1 MGKILGLLAAAI
13 APPAAAIAFLQSWMK
28 AHPVQALLVFA
39 CYEVLVLGAGFLG
52 RLVGGTA
59 DELRDRWKAP
69 LADRIDQGT
78 RRRFSRYDRRYREA
92 VLGNLRFID
101 LKGLATVGFYT
112 PQLDEVFVDVS
123 LVYSEPSTVRSGV
136 LGQRHVDPARRFIGD
151 LIDKPDPVVLAVI
164 GAPGCG
170 KTTLLRHTALLICRK
185 RRRRRRTPVL
195 LYLRDHVQA
204 ITEGT
209 ALPDLVRQVHKNAPP
224 GWFAGKLR
232 AGACVVLLD
241 GLDEVADQENR
252 REVADWAERQIA
264 RFPSNDFVISSRPHG
279 YQSAPVAGANVVQVR
294 GFTDEQ
300 VNRFVRGWYLAFEQR
315 STGAK
320 SADVTRRAAQEA
332 DDLLER
338 LHHNPALY
346 ELTVNPLLLTMI
358 SNVHKFRGALPGSR
372 VDLYGEICQVLLWRR
387 QEAKKLR
394 SELTGD
400 QKLVL
405 LSGLAFRMMKLK
417 VRDVTRDDME
427 LEFRPFLRR
436 MAAGMDIQDFLSE
449 MTSSGLLLERERDAY
464 AFAHLTF
471 QEYLAAHHI
480 REKQLTELL
489 VASVNDVWWRET
501 TLMHVARSNAD
512 PVVKACLDSSTVAA
526 LSLAFDC
533 AEQGSELA
541 PELRAQLDML
551 LVGVFKNKI
560 RDSQVRDLMIGVVVA
575 RHSRKLV
582 RTAEGTRT
590 WAEPVSTDIYRLFC
604 TEYPGRDPDAP
615 IGDLADPIVGI
626 RLEDAKAFVSW
637 VNDLSGNELGF
648 RLPRVAELES
658 SPVRRKLGAL
668 STWTADGTKPWPHDP
683 AQYAV
688 KTQVLYEDLYDD
700 FARVPAVIKNCR
712 DLKASRF
719 VHRQAPSAEAYR
731 LQVLRLRL
739 AEGTTYS
746 ETVGVALAKTIG
758 FTKGTRAPGFE
769 ERFRQHFIEVV
780 NDGQSVYV
788 VPPNTVADMV
798 ELVRKVTL
806 SPWGEMTKRDF
817 VTECRSVFRR
827 TKPLTADLAAELR
840 IAAMCLAL
848 EADETDSEIFRR
860 IAAGVS
866 LLERRTDGRIPA
878 TETIV
883 LATD

>member
-13 APPAAAIAFLQSWMK
+13 APPAAAFAFLQSWAK
-28 AHPVQALLVFA
+28 THPVQALLVFA
-39 CYEVLVLGAGFLG
+39 GYEVLVLGTGFVG

-59 DELRDRWKAP
+59 DELRNRWKDP
-69 LADRIDQGT
+69 LADRIDQGA

-123 LVYSEPSTVRSGV
+123 LVYSEPSTVASGV
-136 LGQRHVDPARRFIGD
+136 LGQRQLDPARRFIGD
-151 LIDKPDPVVLAVI
+151 LIDRPDPVVLAVI
-164 GAPGCG
+164 GPPGCG

-185 RRRRRRTPVL
+185 GRRRRRLPVL

-209 ALPDLVRQVHKNAPP
+209 ALPNLIQQVHKSAPP
-224 GWFAGKLR
+224 GWFAEKLR
-232 AGACVVLLD
+232 TGACVVLLD

-252 REVADWAERQIA
+252 HEVADWVERQIA
-264 RFPSNDFVISSRPHG
+264 QFPLNDFVISSRPHG
-279 YQSAPVAGANVVQVR
+279 YQSAPVAGATVVQVR

-300 VNRFVRGWYLAFEQR
+300 VSRFVRGWYLAFEQR
-315 STGAK
+315 STGAR

-338 LHHNPALY
+338 LHHNPVLY

-372 VDLYGEICQVLLWRR
+372 VDLYSEICQVLLWRR
-387 QEAKKLR
+387 QEAKNLK

-400 QKLVL
+400 QKLIL
-405 LSGLAFRMMKLK
+405 LSSLAFWMMKRK
-417 VRDVTRDDME
+417 VRDVTRDEMALE
-427 LEFRPFLRR
+427 LRPFLRR
-436 MAAGMDIQDFLSE
+436 MAAGMDVRDFLSE
-449 MTSSGLLLERERDAY
+449 ITSSGLLLERERDSY

-480 REKQLTELL
+480 REKQLTEIL
-489 VASVNDVWWRET
+489 VTNVNDVWWRET

-512 PVVKACLDSSTVAA
+512 PVVEACLGSRTAAA

-533 AEQGSELA
+533 AEQGSDLA
-541 PELRAQLDML
+541 PELRTQLDAL

-560 RDSQVRDLMIGVVVA
+560 RDPQVRDLMLGVVVA
-575 RHSRKLV
+575 RHARKLV

-590 WAEPVSTDIYRLFC
+590 WSEPVSTDLYRLFC
-604 TEYPGRDPDAP
+604 TEYPGREPDAP
-615 IGDLADPIVGI
+615 IGEPTDPIVGI
-626 RLEDAKAFVSW
+626 RLDDAQAFISW

-648 RLPRVAELES
+648 RLPRAAELES
-658 SPVRRKLGAL
+658 SPVRHKLSAL
-668 STWTADGTKPWPHDP
+668 STWTAEGTKPWPHDP
-683 AQYAV
+683 AQYAI
-688 KTQVLYEDLYDD
+688 KSQVLYEDLYDD
-700 FARVPAVIKNCR
+700 FAFVPAVVGFCEHFIGVQFGEGWTPR
-712 DLKASRF
+712 VWTSI
-719 VHRQAPSAEAYR
+719 P
-731 LQVLRLRL
+731 QVLKLGSLPIRELVGSALTRTIEL
-739 AEGTTYS
+739 S
-746 ETVGVALAKTIG
+746 ENSRSLKS
-758 FTKGTRAPGFE
+758 R
-769 ERFRQHFIEVV
+769 ERFREHFIEVV
-780 NDGQSVYV
+780 SNGQSVYV

-798 ELVRKVTL
+798 ELVQDMTL
-806 SPWGEMTKRDF
+806 TAWGEANKSDF
-817 VTECRSVFRR
+817 VTVCRSVFRR
-827 TKPLTADLAAELR
+827 VKPLTPDLAAELR
-840 IAAMCLAL
+840 ITAMCLAV
-848 EADETDSEIFRR
+848 EAEKAESEILRR

-866 LLERRTDGRIPA
+866 LLQRRVDGRLRA